1 MLEEKWRDI
10 RDEVERMFR
19 YRDSI
24 PRFQDVS
31 RNQYKIS
38 PDDKWETFV
47 LYGFGF
53 KSELNCSLFRR
64 RWSRADGSAG
74 FNRSFLFG
82 AFQARSPEGRG
93 GRRRPRAA
101 PPPSAAAGA

>member
-10 RDEVERMFR
+10 RDEVERMLR
-19 YRDSI
+19 YRDRI

-38 PDDKWETFV
+38 PDDKWKTFV

-53 KSELNCSLFRR
+53 KSELNCSLCPKTTAE
-64 RWSRADGSAG
+64 SS
-74 FNRSFLFG
+74 
-82 AFQARSPEGRG
+82 
-93 GRRRPRAA
+93 
-101 PPPSAAAGA
+101 